1 MDFIITREN
10 WSLYRK
16 GELDAQRHR
25 EKVRE
30 ALRQRLAEM
39 VTEESIILSDGQRI
53 VRVPIRSLEEYRFRF
68 DFNKMWRVGQGNG
81 KTRVGDPIITGR
93 LRGQGKGAGEEP
105 GIDYYEAEVTI
116 DEIAAVLF
124 EELCLPN
131 LKSDQK
137 TQAAVSAFEFSDI
150 RKKGLSTNI
159 DRKRTLLAVL
169 KRNALSGRPG
179 FYHIRP
185 EDLRYRTW
193 NPRISSEAGAVVIAM
208 MDTSGSMGPFE
219 KYIAR
224 CFFFWTV
231 RFLRTKY
238 HNVEIV
244 YLTHHTEAREVKE
257 EEFFQKGE
265 SGGTRCSSVYRLAL
279 EIINH
284 RYLPVDYNVYVF
296 HFSDGD
302 NLNTDNDLCISL
314 VQELLKVTN
323 LVGYGEIEGPY
334 YYTSTLKTAYHVINH
349 PRFVTVTLRDKGDVY
364 KALKTFFG
372 RQQSWN
378 EGAS

>member
-1 MDFIITREN
+1 MDFTITREN
-10 WSLYRK
+10 WSLHRK

-30 ALRQRLAEM
+30 AVRRRLAEM

-68 DFNKMWRVGQGNG
+68 DYNKMRRVGQGNG
-81 KTRVGDPIITGR
+81 KTQVGDLIITGR

-105 GIDYYEAEVTI
+105 GIDYYEAEVTT
-116 DEIAAVLF
+116 DEIANVLF

-131 LKSDQK
+131 LKSDRK
-137 TQAAVSAFEFSDI
+137 IQAAVDALEFSDI

-169 KRNALSGRPG
+169 KRNALNGRPG
-179 FYHIRP
+179 FHYIRP

-238 HNVEIV
+238 QNVDII
-244 YLTHHTEAREVKE
+244 YLTHHTEAREVKA

-279 EIINH
+279 EIINQ
-284 RYLPVDYNVYVF
+284 RYLPVDYSVYAF

-334 YYTSTLKTAYHVINH
+334 YYTSTLKTAYRVIKD
-349 PRFVTVTLRDKGDVY
+349 PRFLTVTLRDKRDVY
-364 KALKTFFG
+364 KALRTFFG
-372 RQQSWN
+372 PQQSRN
-378 EGAS
+378 DGAS

>member
-1 MDFIITREN
+1 MDFTITRED
-10 WSLYRK
+10 WSLHRK
-16 GELDAQRHR
+16 GELDARRHQ

-30 ALRQRLAEM
+30 AICRRLAEI
-39 VTEESIILSDGQRI
+39 VTEESIILSNGQRI
-53 VRVPIRSLEEYRFRF
+53 VRVPLRSLEEYRFRF
-68 DFNKMWRVGQGNG
+68 NYNKMRRVGQGNG
-81 KTRVGDPIITGR
+81 KTQVGDLIITGR
-93 LRGQGKGAGEEP
+93 PRGQGKGAGEEP

-116 DEIAAVLF
+116 DEIANVLF
-124 EELCLPN
+124 EELCLPD
-131 LKSDQK
+131 LKSDRK
-137 TQAAVSAFEFSDI
+137 MQAAVDALEFSDI

-179 FYHIRP
+179 FHDIRP

-238 HNVEIV
+238 QNVEII

-279 EIINH
+279 EIINQ
-284 RYLPVDYNVYVF
+284 RYPPDDYNVYAF

-334 YYTSTLKTAYHVINH
+334 YYTSTLKTAYRAINH
-349 PRFVTVTLRDKGDVY
+349 PRFVTVTLRDKKDVY
-364 KALKTFFG
+364 KALKTFF
-372 RQQSWN
+372 RAQ
-378 EGAS
+378 